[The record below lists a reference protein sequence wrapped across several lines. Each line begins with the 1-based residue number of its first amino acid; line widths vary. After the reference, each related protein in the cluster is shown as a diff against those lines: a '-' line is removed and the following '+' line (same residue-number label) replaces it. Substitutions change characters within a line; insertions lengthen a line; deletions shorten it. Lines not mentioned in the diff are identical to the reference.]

1 MVLEEGLD
9 ISRLPKTLKDDFDQ
23 LDKLEGQYRVTNF
36 LMEVADLGDLSPR
49 IGRPCGLCNVKEK
62 AERMK
67 KIVKDCKTMTTLSKV
82 IPRE

>member
-9 ISRLPKTLKDDFDQ
+9 VSILPETLKEDFNQVDR
-23 LDKLEGQYRVTNF
+23 LKGRFRVTNF
-36 LMEVADLGDLSPR
+36 LMEVADLEDLSPR
-49 IGRPCGLCNVKEK
+49 RGRPCGLCNVKEE

-82 IPRE
+82 IPSV